1 MRKSPD
7 WRCNTIRT
15 TRHPLEW
22 TSPILIH
29 GFESFQN
36 QACETLSFSETKM
49 KHKSTRKVHL
59 PNITQSSG
67 GFPTTRFPNNQS
79 LQPTSP
85 TKLIDCDSWPPRPP
99 RIFVPLLWWPVIQM
113 SSLFIGGIS
122 ASCFWGHMGWKHR
135 EYWRLTGS
143 KHVLGEPNWR
153 MPYFASFTTLAVNNK
168 LFEILGTAYRLMTT
182 ALYHWYH
189 VSMSII

>member
-49 KHKSTRKVHL
+49 KQKSTRKVHL

-113 SSLFIGGIS
+113 SNLLKGGIS

-135 EYWRLTGS
+135 EYWILKIDRIDACFG
-143 KHVLGEPNWR
+143 R
-153 MPYFASFTTLAVNNK
+153 AK
-168 LFEILGTAYRLMTT
+168 LENALLCFLYNACCKQQTVRDLRYRL
-182 ALYHWYH
+182 
-189 VSMSII
+189 